1 MFRERGCGDLGW
13 GQSDSPTYPLQC
25 ECNSKI
31 LSELLGSV
39 AGGVVTQLLTL
50 TPQDRLIRTETDRS
64 VFTHLAQRVRLRL
77 RLPHLEDRQDDL
89 EDKEG

>member
-31 LSELLGSV
+31 SRSCWGLWLV
-39 AGGVVTQLLTL
+39 AY
-50 TPQDRLIRTETDRS
+50 RLIRTETDS
-64 VFTHLAQRVRLRL
+64 AVFTHLAQRVRLRL

>member
-1 MFRERGCGDLGW
+1 M
-13 GQSDSPTYPLQC
+13 
-25 ECNSKI
+25 
-31 LSELLGSV
+31 

-50 TPQDRLIRTETDRS
+50 TPQDRLIRTETERA
-64 VFTHLAQRVRLRL
+64 VFTHLAQRVRHRL

>member
-1 MFRERGCGDLGW
+1 MVCGDLGW

-31 LSELLGSV
+31 SRSCWGLWLV
-39 AGGVVTQLLTL
+39 CGGVVTQLLTV
-50 TPQDRLIRTETDRS
+50 TPQDRLIRTETDRA